1 MAAQSAEPAGRP
13 ADGNTQL
20 ECRLCLDAHSEDAE
34 ERLVFPCNCSSPLHV
49 SCLRRWQEVQVRQA
63 VEERRSR
70 DEAYAR
76 VCTCEVCGA
85 QLVLEGS
92 RKRPFASR
100 AICRAHGGFGK
111 VALRRIPTISRASR
125 NFSEVSASEGQELEI
140 LEQDATGEFFR
151 VKAVGAARY
160 REEGSVAVAEG
171 WIRGT
176 YLEWPEESRELAE
189 NFLPEPRMPPAYAPR
204 PAEEEM
210 AEVAVN
216 DVQEE
221 GGDDDEDGEEEGEE
235 EQYHTPDH
243 SESST
248 DEQENAS

>member
-1 MAAQSAEPAGRP
+1 MSQNSELACRP
-13 ADGNTQL
+13 ADESTQL
-20 ECRLCLDAHSEDAE
+20 ECRLCLDAHSEDPE
-34 ERLVFPCNCSSPLHV
+34 ERLIFPCNCASPLHV

-63 VEERRSR
+63 VEEQRSR

-85 QLVLEGS
+85 QLVLQGS

-125 NFSEVSASEGQELEI
+125 NFSEVSASEGQELDI
-140 LEQDATGEFFR
+140 LEQDSTGEFFR
-151 VKAVGAARY
+151 VRAVGAARY

-189 NFLPEPRMPPAYAPR
+189 TSLPEPRMPPAYAPR
-204 PAEEEM
+204 EARPAEERTRVALDE
-210 AEVAVN
+210 AEA
-216 DVQEE
+216 E
-221 GGDDDEDGEEEGEE
+221 GSDDGDEEGEE
-235 EQYHTPDH
+235 EQNHTPDY
-243 SESST
+243 SESSS